1 LRYLKQNAIKHTLSL
16 QKFTVKRCYRFPSKQ
31 GKIPRRDFQPMMSR
45 AFRPIALT
53 LSLLLFCGAPTH
65 AAPVAISQ
73 VIQVIGGYQNPP
85 ELRLRTVSQNTSSLV
100 ADGDGA
106 SPVTSTAQQSSAAG
120 VDVIPDNTTGNVATA
135 NTADTLL
142 AGVAVSAEPQAG
154 VEVVDQG
161 DVEGTICDC
170 GEITVPGGGFPK
182 WPLLFLA
189 AIPFFFIHGC
199 DHCETPTPPT
209 TPTPPGTPEV
219 PEPASLLLFGSG
231 LAAFGA
237 GLRRRYARGKL
248 AAQIQ
253 NAEEA

>member
-1 LRYLKQNAIKHTLSL
+1 
-16 QKFTVKRCYRFPSKQ
+16 
-31 GKIPRRDFQPMMSR
+31 MMSR
-45 AFRPIALT
+45 AFRPIAAV
-53 LSLLLFCGAPTH
+53 LSLLLLSGVPTH
-65 AAPVAISQ
+65 AAPVAISE
-73 VIQVIGGYQNPP
+73 VIQVIGSYQNPP
-85 ELRLRTVSQNTSSLV
+85 ELRLRTVSQNVNTIVSE
-100 ADGDGA
+100 GDSA
-106 SPVTSTAQQSSAAG
+106 SPVTSTPQQTAAAG
-120 VDVIPDNTTGNVATA
+120 LDEIPDNSIGEAPA
-135 NTADTLL
+135 NAAETLL
-142 AGVAVSAEPQAG
+142 AGVAVSSEPQGG
-154 VEVVDQG
+154 VDVVDQG

-199 DHCETPTPPT
+199 DNCETPTPPT
-209 TPTPPGTPEV
+209 TPPPTPEV

-253 NAEEA
+253 NTEEA

>member
-1 LRYLKQNAIKHTLSL
+1 
-16 QKFTVKRCYRFPSKQ
+16 
-31 GKIPRRDFQPMMSR
+31 MMSR
-45 AFRPIALT
+45 AFRPTAAI
-53 LSLLLFCGAPTH
+53 LSILLLSGAPTH
-65 AAPVAISQ
+65 AAPVAISE
-73 VIQVIGGYQNPP
+73 VIQVLGSYQNPP
-85 ELRLRTVSQNTSSLV
+85 ELRLRSVYQHTNSLV
-100 ADGDGA
+100 DEGDGP
-106 SPVTSTAQQSSAAG
+106 SPVASAVQASAAGGVAEIPDTTTPDSAASDSADTLLSGVAVSADPQAG
-120 VDVIPDNTTGNVATA
+120 VDVI
-135 NTADTLL
+135 
-142 AGVAVSAEPQAG
+142 
-154 VEVVDQG
+154 DQG

-199 DHCETPTPPT
+199 DNCDTTPTPIP

-237 GLRRRYARGKL
+237 SLRRRYAREKL

-253 NAEEA
+253 TTEEG